1 MYECSGFVSVQ
12 LGHIDEDCITEMAVN
27 MKRSRQS
34 TTKLVKE
41 VCVVLV
47 CLSGYTLSSCGKIPK
62 VLDELLLFTDV
73 VVVGVVGI

>member
-1 MYECSGFVSVQ
+1 MYECCGFVSVQ

-41 VCVVLV
+41 VCVCVFLV
-47 CLSGYTLSSCGKIPK
+47 CLSGYTLPSCGKIPK
-62 VLDELLLFTDV
+62 VLDEL
-73 VVVGVVGI
+73 